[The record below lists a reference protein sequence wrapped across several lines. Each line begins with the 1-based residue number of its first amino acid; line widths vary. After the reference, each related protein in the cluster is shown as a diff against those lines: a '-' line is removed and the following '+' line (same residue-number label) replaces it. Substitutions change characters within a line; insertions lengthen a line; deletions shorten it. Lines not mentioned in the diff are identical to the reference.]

1 MGCSWGPARPAQGL
15 GDNHQHDDLHHDLHH
30 QLHHHL
36 HERDLRDPPRD
47 NRQQVKRVLLVALA
61 VNVSMT
67 LLKLLLGLLSG
78 SLAVLADAMHSATDG
93 LSSLLGLLTNGLSD
107 PEPDRDHPYGHHKYE
122 ALGALAIAAFILFTA
137 FEILQTAVHRLH
149 DGLQP
154 LRLDGHELLLLLVVL
169 GFNILLASYER
180 AEGRRLGSPL
190 LTADAAH
197 TTSDIWTTLVVLV
210 GLSGAVWLK
219 LSWLDVAL
227 AIPLCLLL
235 VRVCWTVLRSN
246 LPLLVDQIAIAPEA
260 IHQVAMGV
268 PGVLNCHD
276 IASRGVLGRQ
286 VFIDMHMVVDAN
298 DLPTA
303 HRITELV
310 EEHLENSFGRV
321 RCTIHLEPRE
331 YASPAI
337 TFKGTH
343 G

>member
-1 MGCSWGPARPAQGL
+1 MFSWGRALPAPGL
-15 GDNHQHDDLHHDLHH
+15 N
-30 QLHHHL
+30 
-36 HERDLRDPPRD
+36 D
-47 NRQQVKRVLLVALA
+47 NRLQVKQVLLVALA
-61 VNVSMT
+61 VNITMT
-67 LLKLLLGLLSG
+67 LLKLVMGLLTG

-93 LSSLLGLLTNGLSD
+93 FSSLLGLLTNGLSN

-122 ALGALAIAAFILFTA
+122 AIGALAIAAFILFTA
-137 FEILQTAVHRLH
+137 FEILQTAVDRLLA
-149 DGLQP
+149 GLQP
-154 LRLDGHELLLLLVVL
+154 LRLEGQELWLLLTVL

-180 AEGRRLGSPL
+180 SEGRRLGSQL
-190 LTADAAH
+190 LKADAAH
-197 TTSDIWTTLVVLV
+197 TSSDVWTTALVLV
-210 GLSGAVWLK
+210 GLSAAVWLK
-219 LSWLDVAL
+219 MPWMDVAL

-235 VRVCWTVLRSN
+235 VRVCWTVLRTN

-260 IHQVAMGV
+260 IHQVAMDV

-276 IASRGVLGRQ
+276 IASRGVLGQQ

-310 EEHLENSFGRV
+310 EEHLEARFGRV

-331 YASPAI
+331 YACAAI

>member
-1 MGCSWGPARPAQGL
+1 M
-15 GDNHQHDDLHHDLHH
+15 
-30 QLHHHL
+30 
-36 HERDLRDPPRD
+36 EV
-47 NRQQVKRVLLVALA
+47 RQDTREQVKRVLLVALA
-61 VNVSMT
+61 VNISMT

-93 LSSLLGLLTNGLSD
+93 FSSLLGLVTNGLSD

-122 ALGALAIAAFILFTA
+122 AVGALAIAAFILFTA
-137 FEILQTAVHRLH
+137 FEILQAALERLRN
-149 DGLQP
+149 GLQP
-154 LRLDGHELLLLLVVL
+154 LRMDSRELLLLLLVL
-169 GFNILLASYER
+169 GINILLASYER

-190 LTADAAH
+190 LKADAAH
-197 TTSDIWTTLVVLV
+197 TSSDIWTTAVVLV
-210 GLSGAVWLK
+210 GLAGAVWLN

-235 VRVCWTVLRSN
+235 VRVCWSVLRTN
-246 LPLLVDQIAIAPEA
+246 LPQLVDQIAIAPEA
-260 IHQVAMGV
+260 IHQVAMDV
-268 PGVLNCHD
+268 AGVLNFHD
-276 IASRGVLGRQ
+276 IASRGVLGQQ

-310 EEHLENSFGRV
+310 EEHLEARFGRV

-331 YASPAI
+331 YASAAI

>member
-1 MGCSWGPARPAQGL
+1 MFSWGRALPAPGL
-15 GDNHQHDDLHHDLHH
+15 N
-30 QLHHHL
+30 
-36 HERDLRDPPRD
+36 D
-47 NRQQVKRVLLVALA
+47 NRLQVKRVLLVALA
-61 VNVSMT
+61 VNISMT
-67 LLKLLLGLLSG
+67 LLKLVMGLLTG

-93 LSSLLGLLTNGLSD
+93 FSSLLGLLTNGLSN

-122 ALGALAIAAFILFTA
+122 AIGALAIAAFILFTA
-137 FEILQTAVHRLH
+137 FEILQTAVDRLLA
-149 DGLQP
+149 GLQP
-154 LRLDGHELLLLLVVL
+154 LRLEGQELWLLLMVL

-180 AEGRRLGSPL
+180 SEGRRLGSQL
-190 LTADAAH
+190 LKADAAH
-197 TTSDIWTTLVVLV
+197 TSSDVWTTAVVLV
-210 GLSGAVWLK
+210 GLSAAVWLK
-219 LSWLDVAL
+219 MPWMDVAL

-235 VRVCWTVLRSN
+235 VRVCWTVLRTN

-260 IHQVAMGV
+260 IHQVAMDV

-276 IASRGVLGRQ
+276 IASRGVLGQQ

-310 EEHLENSFGRV
+310 EEHLEARFGRV

-331 YASPAI
+331 YACAAI

>member
-1 MGCSWGPARPAQGL
+1 MFSWGRALPAPGL
-15 GDNHQHDDLHHDLHH
+15 N
-30 QLHHHL
+30 
-36 HERDLRDPPRD
+36 D
-47 NRQQVKRVLLVALA
+47 NRLQVKRVLLVALA
-61 VNVSMT
+61 VNISMT
-67 LLKLLLGLLSG
+67 LLKLVLGLLTG

-93 LSSLLGLLTNGLSD
+93 FSSLLGLLTNGLSD

-122 ALGALAIAAFILFTA
+122 AIGALAIAAFILFTA
-137 FEILQTAVHRLH
+137 FEILQTAVDRLRA
-149 DGLQP
+149 GLQP
-154 LRLDGHELLLLLVVL
+154 LRLEGQGLWLLLMVL

-180 AEGRRLGSPL
+180 SEGRRLGSQL
-190 LTADAAH
+190 LKADAAH
-197 TTSDIWTTLVVLV
+197 TSSDVWTTAVVLV

-219 LSWLDVAL
+219 LPWLDVAL

-235 VRVCWTVLRSN
+235 VRVCWTVLRTN

-260 IHQVAMGV
+260 IHQVAMDV

-276 IASRGVLGRQ
+276 IASRGVLGQQ

-310 EEHLENSFGRV
+310 EEHLESRFGRV

-331 YASPAI
+331 YASAAI

>member
-1 MGCSWGPARPAQGL
+1 M
-15 GDNHQHDDLHHDLHH
+15 GDNH
-30 QLHHHL
+30 LHHHQ
-36 HERDLRDPPRD
+36 RDPRDTPRDNPGD

-67 LLKLLLGLLSG
+67 LLKLLVGLLSG

-137 FEILQTAVHRLH
+137 FEILQTAVHRLRG
-149 DGLQP
+149 GLLP
-154 LRLDGHELLLLLVVL
+154 LRLEGQELLLLLVVL

-197 TTSDIWTTLVVLV
+197 TSSDIWTTAVVLV

-219 LSWLDVAL
+219 LPWLDVAL

-310 EEHLENSFGRV
+310 EEHLESRFGKV

>member
-1 MGCSWGPARPAQGL
+1 LGACRGYALPAPGL
-15 GDNHQHDDLHHDLHH
+15 SDKRLDV
-30 QLHHHL
+30 
-36 HERDLRDPPRD
+36 
-47 NRQQVKRVLLVALA
+47 RQETREQVKRVLVVALA
-61 VNVSMT
+61 VNISMT
-67 LLKLLLGLLSG
+67 MLKLLLGIFSG

-93 LSSLLGLLTNGLSD
+93 FSSLLGLVTNGLSD

-137 FEILQTAVHRLH
+137 FEILQAALERLRT
-149 DGLQP
+149 GLEP
-154 LRLDGHELLLLLVVL
+154 LRLDNRELLVLLLVL
-169 GFNILLASYER
+169 GITILLAGYER

-190 LTADAAH
+190 LKADAAH
-197 TTSDIWTTLVVLV
+197 TSSDIWTTAVVLV
-210 GLSGAVWLK
+210 GLATAVWLN

-227 AIPLCLLL
+227 AIPMCFLL
-235 VRVCWTVLRSN
+235 VRVCWSVLRTN
-246 LPLLVDQIAIAPEA
+246 LPHLVDQIAIAPEA
-260 IHQVAMGV
+260 IHQVAMEV

-276 IASRGVLGRQ
+276 IASRGVLGQQ

-310 EEHLENSFGRV
+310 EEHLEARFGRV
-321 RCTIHLEPRE
+321 RCTIHLEPQE
-331 YASPAI
+331 YASAAI